1 MQAEGAGSEERGDL
15 RDGRKH
21 TDEVPGHKRGGEKK
35 VPVNYDGGPRRGGRT
50 PPRLSAKDGRKTRAE
65 EGTCGRQEED
75 KQDGDRERRY
85 SFVRAKRQGE
95 EDSAIV
101 FSRQA

>member
-35 VPVNYDGGPRRGGRT
+35 VPVNYGVDH
-50 PPRLSAKDGRKTRAE
+50 DE
-65 EGTCGRQEED
+65 EEE
-75 KQDGDRERRY
+75 ERHL
-85 SFVRAKRQGE
+85 
-95 EDSAIV
+95 D
-101 FSRQA
+101 